1 MRLRIERT
9 RFASLILAGAGLLLF
24 SLASAWAQPAAA
36 DQPAART
43 DPNSMTAHAQLL
55 EKTKKG
61 KIDIYFEGDSITRR
75 WGATD
80 YPEFLANWRQNFFGW
95 NAANFGW
102 GADSTQHI
110 LWRLHNGE
118 LDGVH
123 PKIIVLLAGT
133 NNVGGWNPAED
144 ADAKA
149 ADVIR
154 GLKAIVNLM
163 REKAPE
169 AVLVVMGIFPRN
181 DNMALMPVIHKIN
194 AGLAQLADGRKIRYL
209 NINDKLAD
217 GEGRLFEGMTT
228 DRLHLSVKGYQ
239 VWADALK
246 PIFTE
251 LLGPPSKDDQAPPPT
266 GDPSAKIPQ

>member
-1 MRLRIERT
+1 M
-9 RFASLILAGAGLLLF
+9 LLF
-24 SLASAWAQPAAA
+24 SAITAWTQPEAA
-36 DQPAART
+36 DQPVART

-55 EKTKKG
+55 EKAKKG

-80 YPEFLANWRQNFFGW
+80 YPEFLANWKQNFFGW

-217 GEGRLFEGMTT
+217 GDGRLFEGMTT
-228 DRLHLSVKGYQ
+228 DKLHLSVKGYQ